1 MASKL
6 VSSLLRL
13 SFLAFL
19 FVFLFFS
26 DKLHIEFKYPYSGL
40 LDSLWVRLAKTALLL
55 LILIE
60 LLRSFYYGIIK
71 TPKVNKIVANVATL
85 GIMLVFLLGLLEIVF
100 MYVPQSHEGAL
111 SKASQIWFNK
121 YWPPMTPDGYR
132 DSPKNDTTGK
142 KKIIFMGD
150 SFTAGHGLN
159 DVNER
164 FSDQVAQKLGADKF
178 VAYNLGIS
186 GSDTRDE
193 FKRLQKFGIKPDVLV
208 LQYFLNDVANAAKD
222 ANLSLAEM
230 QPYNDLKN
238 PALGSL
244 VMRFYF
250 PNFIYWQFPHTP
262 PASIVDFVQKSY
274 SDTTILNPH
283 LRDLKQFIDYAK
295 ANNTKL
301 YVVMI
306 PFLQNLDNSNRYTKP
321 VEDFFRQNNVPMV
334 RVSEFVGQIPAKERN
349 VGKNDSHASASV
361 NALIST
367 HLYDLLKKDG
377 W

>member
-1 MASKL
+1 MGKL
-6 VSSLLRL
+6 VSSLIRL
-13 SFLAFL
+13 TLLAFL
-19 FVFLFFS
+19 FVFLFYA
-26 DKLHIEFKYPYSGL
+26 DKLKIEIKYPYAGL
-40 LDSLWVRLAKTALLL
+40 LDNLWVRLAKTALLL

-71 TPKVNKIVANVATL
+71 TPKINKLVANVGTL
-85 GIMLVFLLGLLEIVF
+85 LIMVVCLLGLLEIIF

-121 YWPPMTPDGYR
+121 YWTPMTPEGYR
-132 DSPKNDTTGK
+132 ENPKGDTTGK
-142 KKIIFMGD
+142 TKIIFIGD
-150 SFTAGHGLN
+150 SFTAGHGLKT
-159 DVNER
+159 VEER
-164 FSDQVAQKLGADKF
+164 FSDQLEQKMGTDKV

-193 FKRLQKFGIKPDVLV
+193 LKRLQKFGVKPDILV
-208 LQYFLNDVANAAKD
+208 LQYFLNDVAGAAKD
-222 ANLSLAEM
+222 GKLTMAEL

-238 PALGSL
+238 PVLGSL
-244 VMRFYF
+244 VMRYYF

-274 SDTTILNPH
+274 TDTTILNPH
-283 LRDLKQFIDYAK
+283 LRDLKQFVDYAK
-295 ANNTKL
+295 INNAKL

-361 NALIST
+361 NALIADRL
-367 HLYDLLKKDG
+367 HELLKKTVR
-377 W
+377 